1 MGITM
6 RPLIRPGHHR
16 ILRRTRRPSRD
27 RCFVAPSSH
36 GHDLHLLTRNA
47 AEDYTL
53 LFPEPVPALAHF
65 PAPRVPVVP
74 LSKPSLQSARRLA
87 NRALFHGRHKIQNVV
102 LRLASETVKDIL
114 AEAGPKGI
122 VTLSA
127 VDRTAAFQLIP
138 APAQARALDNGA
150 APPPG

>member
-74 LSKPSLQSARRLA
+74 PLQTIAAVGTPPRESST
-87 NRALFHGRHKIQNVV
+87 FPWPPQN
-102 LRLASETVKDIL
+102 
-114 AEAGPKGI
+114 PK
-122 VTLSA
+122 
-127 VDRTAAFQLIP
+127 RCP
-138 APAQARALDNGA
+138 APGKRNSERHSC
-150 APPPG
+150 